1 MTISENRY
9 LSVEE
14 MKDNAQY
21 ILNYFLDKGWTKNA
35 ICGMLGNMQ
44 TESTINPGIWQDL
57 NEGNTI
63 NGFGLVQWTPA
74 TKLINWCNSQVPS
87 IDYHNIESQ
96 CKRILWESENEEQ
109 WIKNKPMSFKEFTKS
124 TDTPENLAQ
133 VFIANYERPAEP
145 NQPIRSTQARYWFDN
160 LEGGVN
166 PPSPLRKKK
175 KIPINIFCQS
185 RKIKYIM

>member
-1 MTISENRY
+1 MIIKVNYIVNTTRVIMIISENRF

-21 ILNYFLDKGWTKNA
+21 ILNYFLDKGWSKNA

-57 NEGNTI
+57 NEGNTV

-74 TKLINWCNSQVPS
+74 TKLINWCNSLNPP

-96 CKRILWESENEEQ
+96 CRRIQQQAHNKRPQQRQLFLESFN
-109 WIKNKPMSFKEFTKS
+109 S
-124 TDTPENLAQ
+124 
-133 VFIANYERPAEP
+133 
-145 NQPIRSTQARYWFDN
+145 
-160 LEGGVN
+160 
-166 PPSPLRKKK
+166 
-175 KIPINIFCQS
+175 
-185 RKIKYIM
+185 

>member
-9 LSVEE
+9 LSVDE
-14 MKDNAQY
+14 MKVNAQY

-57 NEGNTI
+57 NEGNTV

-74 TKLINWCNSQVPS
+74 TKLINWCNSLSPS

-96 CKRILWESENEEQ
+96 CKRILWESQNEEQ
-109 WIKNKPMSFKEFTKS
+109 WVQNKPMSFKDFTFS
-124 TDTPENLAQ
+124 TDSPENLAQ

-145 NQPIRSTQARYWFDN
+145 NQPIRSTQARYWYEN
-160 LEGGVN
+160 LSGGNTPTVTVKHN
-166 PPSPLRKKK
+166 KCKPPIWLFIR
-175 KIPINIFCQS
+175 
-185 RKIKYIM
+185 RM